1 MTRSLEQ
8 WRRVKLGDFAE
19 VTVGHVGSMA
29 GEYVGDGV
37 IFLRSQNVVPHGFDL
52 SDVRY
57 IPEEFHSRLKKSA
70 LRPGD
75 VVTVRTGS
83 PGATAVVPN
92 EWGSANCSDLV
103 ITRPCG
109 DVDPYWLSYYINS
122 AAAGFVNSML
132 VGAVQQHFNVG
143 AARSMVLELPPI
155 HEQRAIA
162 DVLGA
167 LDDKIAANR
176 KLIGAIDEVAVLQV
190 QAANG
195 MRTAIA
201 DVVEHNRRTHSPES
215 MDSDVVAHYS
225 LPAFDEGGI
234 PALDDPVTIKSAK
247 FLIERPSVLISK
259 LNPRFP
265 RVWDVPTVGP
275 EPAYASTEFLV
286 LEPRYCS
293 TSVLWAL
300 LREPVV
306 SVQLESKVA
315 GTSGSHQRVKPAD
328 LLATEI
334 VDPRSLPD
342 GVLSA
347 ITALGRLRLNAIEES
362 RTLAA
367 TRDTLLPRLMSGE
380 LRVRDAER
388 QIEEVL

>member
-1 MTRSLEQ
+1 
-8 WRRVKLGDFAE
+8 
-19 VTVGHVGSMA
+19 
-29 GEYVGDGV
+29 
-37 IFLRSQNVVPHGFDL
+37 
-52 SDVRY
+52 
-57 IPEEFHSRLKKSA
+57 
-70 LRPGD
+70 
-75 VVTVRTGS
+75 
-83 PGATAVVPN
+83 
-92 EWGSANCSDLV
+92 
-103 ITRPCG
+103 
-109 DVDPYWLSYYINS
+109 
-122 AAAGFVNSML
+122 ML

-201 DVVEHNRRTHSPES
+201 DVVEHNRRNHSPES